1 LEISFPPPR
10 RSVFC
15 WPFSLFL
22 CYFIEGKEIGGRKL
36 AVLEILKYPHPI
48 LKKRSQAVSQIDEEV
63 KKLIQDMKETMYGA
77 SGVGLAACQVGV
89 SRRVIILDV
98 SPMDPRHSF
107 FALINP
113 EIISEEG
120 EIDHEEG
127 CLSVPDCL
135 EKVKRKEKV
144 CVRGLSPQGMEIE
157 IKGDGILAIA
167 LQHEIDHINGVLIL
181 DRVSRLKREIYRNKL
196 KKEKRKEEKP

>member
-1 LEISFPPPR
+1 MA
-10 RSVFC
+10 VF
-15 WPFSLFL
+15 
-22 CYFIEGKEIGGRKL
+22 
-36 AVLEILKYPHPI
+36 EILKFPHPI
-48 LKKRSQAVSQIDEEV
+48 LKKRSEAVSRIDEEV
-63 KKLIQDMKETMYGA
+63 KKLIQDMRETMYEAG
-77 SGVGLAACQVGV
+77 GIGLAACQVGV
-89 SRRVIILDV
+89 SRRVIVLDV
-98 SPMDPRHSF
+98 SPMDPQQSF

-135 EKVKRKEKV
+135 ETVKRKEKV
-144 CVRGLSPQGMEIE
+144 CVRGLSPEGMEME
-157 IKGDGILAIA
+157 IKGEGIFAIA
-167 LQHEIDHINGVLIL
+167 LQHEIDHINGILIL

>member
-1 LEISFPPPR
+1 M
-10 RSVFC
+10 
-15 WPFSLFL
+15 
-22 CYFIEGKEIGGRKL
+22 
-36 AVLEILKYPHPI
+36 AVLEILKYPDPI
-48 LKKRSQAVSQIDEEV
+48 LRKRSEAVNQIDEEV
-63 KKLIQDMKETMYGA
+63 KKLIHDMRETMYQAG
-77 SGVGLAACQVGV
+77 GIGLAACQVGV
-89 SRRVIILDV
+89 PQRVIVLDV
-98 SPMDPRHSF
+98 SPMDPQYNF

-144 CVRGLSPQGMEIE
+144 CVRGLSPEGREMEMTGE
-157 IKGDGILAIA
+157 GILAIA
-167 LQHEIDHINGVLIL
+167 MQHEMDHINGILIL

-196 KKEKRKEEKP
+196 KKEKRKEERP